1 MKRSFIEYM
10 TIVIAFFVLAATV
23 VLSIGMAIGKNRVNN
38 TQNETVK
45 YYSEKITIITKRTT
59 MNFYIIAAAEKIFR
73 IRVILF
79 PPYPKQYG

>member
-45 YYSEKITIITKRTT
+45 YYSEK
-59 MNFYIIAAAEKIFR
+59 NY
-73 IRVILF
+73 
-79 PPYPKQYG
+79 Y

>member
-45 YYSEKITIITKRTT
+45 YYSEKNYYYNEADYNEFLYNCGRGEDISDKGDFVSEGIGNDR
-59 MNFYIIAAAEKIFR
+59 
-73 IRVILF
+73 
-79 PPYPKQYG
+79 